1 MKISLHTDFTAT
13 ALCGAV
19 AEATY
24 RLEDWIASDGGALI
38 SVNNHKNLTI
48 PVIQCHGKN
57 WTLGLITVTCKNRS
71 EIKLV
76 CIMDT
81 ACNGTH
87 GILVFRQM
95 KTTFTFKIEGINIMK
110 LCIEII

>member
-1 MKISLHTDFTAT
+1 MKISLHTDVTAT

-38 SVNNHKNLTI
+38 SVLNNNENLTI
-48 PVIQCHGKN
+48 PVIQCHNKS

-87 GILVFRQM
+87 VILMFRQM
-95 KTTFTFKIEGINIMK
+95 KTTFTFNIEGII
-110 LCIEII
+110 

>member
-38 SVNNHKNLTI
+38 SVNNNKNLTM
-48 PVIQCHGKN
+48 VRFLLLF
-57 WTLGLITVTCKNRS
+57 TLISTHEAPQK
-71 EIKLV
+71 EP
-76 CIMDT
+76 T
-81 ACNGTH
+81 AH
-87 GILVFRQM
+87 P
-95 KTTFTFKIEGINIMK
+95 FTEDR
-110 LCIEII
+110 